1 MIRESPQPPTHSF
14 RLSRSDSPITFKNN
28 QQLHLNVMNIHTCS
42 RTYHSFQKVARN
54 PPFLSLPAFLPRPGT
69 ISRAAPAPAV
79 PSTRGRGEPSVQ
91 AGNST
96 VTLRRRVLKNP
107 PHPYHH
113 CTRISSR
120 NLSWSRICRSR
131 SRGRKGKGK
140 FWQMHRKGLLL
151 LLCLWAFFF
160 SFLNCYHQ
168 FCLYVEDGGTG
179 DL

>member
-1 MIRESPQPPTHSF
+1 MLTYIPFISEGGKKSPVSQPASF
-14 RLSRSDSPITFKNN
+14 SAP
-28 QQLHLNVMNIHTCS
+28 
-42 RTYHSFQKVARN
+42 ARN
-54 PPFLSLPAFLPRPGT
+54 HLPG
-69 ISRAAPAPAV
+69 S
-79 PSTRGRGEPSVQ
+79 PSTRGPQHPGRGEPNVQ